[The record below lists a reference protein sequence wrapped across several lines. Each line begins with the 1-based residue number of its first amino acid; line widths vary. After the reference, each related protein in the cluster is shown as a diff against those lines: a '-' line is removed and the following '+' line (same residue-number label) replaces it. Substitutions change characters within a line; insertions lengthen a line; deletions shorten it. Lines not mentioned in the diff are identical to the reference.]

1 MGKLFEKSKILL
13 KLSEFGPSLS
23 RTILVYFTLWIGPK
37 WPKNWYIY
45 QSKCQKPHEQSYT
58 KLTTSIVLMFVF
70 RHATPDFLA
79 PHFWPFLTKLAVVG
93 RFVKWFTKWH
103 KKTIG
108 TAVKELFGAKTNHPT
123 RPRAWYKCWQSNNI
137 VHVWGA
143 SACSSTLADRPSQGT
158 ALATICAPQL
168 FQKSEGDVLVFK
180 SVFFNRN
187 ICLHALMMARSLL
200 NWPPGATSGSSLML
214 NNETVTAPLD

>member
-1 MGKLFEKSKILL
+1 
-13 KLSEFGPSLS
+13 
-23 RTILVYFTLWIGPK
+23 
-37 WPKNWYIY
+37 
-45 QSKCQKPHEQSYT
+45 
-58 KLTTSIVLMFVF
+58 MFVF

-108 TAVKELFGAKTNHPT
+108 TAVKELFGAKTNHTT

-137 VHVWGA
+137 VHDMVHVWAA

-158 ALATICAPQL
+158 VLATICAPQL
-168 FQKSEGDVLVFK
+168 FQKSEGDVLVLK
-180 SVFFNRN
+180 SVFYMLSWWPDHFLTGLLAPPVDLRLCSIMKQWLRLWIKQWLARWTFVRGTNVLCLFKTWLPCN
-187 ICLHALMMARSLL
+187 VQICRKRDGELG
-200 NWPPGATSGSSLML
+200 P
-214 NNETVTAPLD
+214 